1 MAEDQNRRNNSGR
14 ASNLTS
20 ADRSR
25 GGQRSASIQQRDELG
40 QFAGR
45 RAGGEGNA
53 RGGRRGQRA
62 GTRRGSR

>member
-1 MAEDQNRRNNSGR
+1 MPSDDQNRRGR

-25 GGQRSASIQQRDELG
+25 GGQRSAAIQQRDQLG

-45 RAGGEGNA
+45 RAGGEGRSS
-53 RGGRRGQRA
+53 RGRSQRS
-62 GTRRGSR
+62 GSTRRGR

>member
-1 MAEDQNRRNNSGR
+1 MAADDQNRRGR

-25 GGQRSASIQQRDELG
+25 GGQRSAAIQQRDELG

-45 RAGGEGNA
+45 RAGGDSRSS
-53 RGGRRGQRA
+53 RGRSQRSGSNRRGR
-62 GTRRGSR
+62 

>member
-1 MAEDQNRRNNSGR
+1 MAEDQNRRNSGR
-14 ASNLTS
+14 ASNLTP

-62 GTRRGSR
+62 GTRRGNR

>member
-1 MAEDQNRRNNSGR
+1 MAEDQNRRTSGR
-14 ASNLTS
+14 ASNLTA

-45 RAGGEGNA
+45 RAGGESST

-62 GTRRGSR
+62 GSRRGNR